1 MVDELRNY
9 LENTSKDKIQ
19 KYWANSAYVDDNTH
33 LGEKIIEYAKQYEG
47 TSKYNDI
54 LIAIQFGY
62 QLAQTEMYPVSSDCE
77 EVKNWDSFVEQKNK
91 ELQITQHE
99 ISDHEIKK
107 GIKRVWNYT
116 DYERRHWM
124 EQGAIWYREQL
135 NLRK

>member
-1 MVDELRNY
+1 MILTADE
-9 LENTSKDKIQ
+9 II
-19 KYWANSAYVDDNTH
+19 DNH
-33 LGEKIIEYAKQYEG
+33 LNLVGPTKFDVYSNREA
-47 TSKYNDI
+47 
-54 LIAIQFGY
+54 
-62 QLAQTEMYPVSSDCE
+62 
-77 EVKNWDSFVEQKNK
+77 VKEAMIMFA
-91 ELQITQHE
+91 TQE